1 MTEDKRTLHFGTSKV
16 VPEEETAK
24 PPLLPQNKPRENT
37 PSGSVLMFGGGPS
50 MVQVLHEARGLK
62 KEEAKEK
69 K

>member
-16 VPEEETAK
+16 VPEEEAAK
-24 PPLLPQNKPRENT
+24 PPLLPQDKPRENS

-50 MVQVLHEARGLK
+50 MLQVLQETRGLR
-62 KEEAKEK
+62 KEKAKEK

>member
-16 VPEEETAK
+16 VPEEEAARP
-24 PPLLPQNKPRENT
+24 PPLPPQDKTRENT

-50 MVQVLHEARGLK
+50 IVQVLHEARGLK
-62 KEEAKEK
+62 KEEK